1 LLLLDTLGVEEAR
14 LSFFIVNCMG
24 ERFRSA
30 RRVGKDGDR
39 ERGLSRDLISA
50 IKDKCLVREDIKA
63 GGDVPST
70 EEEDEE
76 EELPYNKTGTSLSM
90 AAFSMAEASLRWPNV
105 PVLVTQ
111 VHVSFLLKAFPK
123 VRAEDTCRCRPPWAL
138 LTRGVIKTMPRLT
151 SEKAFMRE
159 CICRVLAVGITL
171 MSRSPLSKGGL

>member
-1 LLLLDTLGVEEAR
+1 
-14 LSFFIVNCMG
+14 M
-24 ERFRSA
+24 
-30 RRVGKDGDR
+30 
-39 ERGLSRDLISA
+39 
-50 IKDKCLVREDIKA
+50 
-63 GGDVPST
+63 

-76 EELPYNKTGTSLSM
+76 EGLPYNKTGTSLSM
-90 AAFSMAEASLRWPNV
+90 VAFSMVEASLRWPNV

-123 VRAEDTCRCRPPWAL
+123 VRAEDTCRPPWAL
-138 LTRGVIKTMPRLT
+138 LTRGVIKIMPRLT